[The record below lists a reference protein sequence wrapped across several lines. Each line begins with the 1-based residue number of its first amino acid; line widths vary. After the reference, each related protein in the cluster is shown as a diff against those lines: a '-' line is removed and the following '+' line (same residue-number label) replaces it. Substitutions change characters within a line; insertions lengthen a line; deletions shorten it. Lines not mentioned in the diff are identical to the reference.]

1 MLNLVIAE
9 AVNTTLGNL
18 IVVTLSF
25 VILMALL
32 KKFAWSAVQ
41 DILKKREDK
50 IANDLDSA
58 EQSRIKAAE
67 LEKER
72 ETQLASS
79 RSDAA
84 DIIKNAK
91 ESGEL
96 SRKNIIK
103 DTKEEVTRLK
113 DRAQAEI
120 KDERE
125 NALTSVKDDVA
136 TLSLQIAEK
145 ILSKELSQDA
155 HQDLINDYMNKL
167 GNTKHEA

>member
-9 AVNTTLGNL
+9 SVNTTLGNL
-18 IVVTLSF
+18 IAVTLSF

-32 KKFAWSAVQ
+32 KKFAWGSVQ
-41 DILKKREDK
+41 EILRKREEK

-58 EQSRIKAAE
+58 EQSRMKAAE
-67 LEKER
+67 LEEER
-72 ETQLASS
+72 QAQLANS

-96 SRKNIIK
+96 SRQNIIK
-103 DTKEEVTRLK
+103 DTKEEVSRLK
-113 DRAQAEI
+113 THAQAEI
-120 KDERE
+120 EDERE
-125 NALTSVKDDVA
+125 TALTSVKDDVA

-145 ILSKELSQDA
+145 ILSKELSSEA
-155 HQDLINDYMNKL
+155 HQDLINDYMDKL

>member
-18 IVVTLSF
+18 IAVTGAF

-32 KKFAWSAVQ
+32 KKFAWGAVQ
-41 DILKKREDK
+41 DILQKREDK

-58 EQSRIKAAE
+58 EQSRVKAAE

-96 SRKNIIK
+96 SRQNIIK
-103 DTKEEVTRLK
+103 DTKEEVSR
-113 DRAQAEI
+113 
-120 KDERE
+120 
-125 NALTSVKDDVA
+125 
-136 TLSLQIAEK
+136 
-145 ILSKELSQDA
+145 
-155 HQDLINDYMNKL
+155 
-167 GNTKHEA
+167 